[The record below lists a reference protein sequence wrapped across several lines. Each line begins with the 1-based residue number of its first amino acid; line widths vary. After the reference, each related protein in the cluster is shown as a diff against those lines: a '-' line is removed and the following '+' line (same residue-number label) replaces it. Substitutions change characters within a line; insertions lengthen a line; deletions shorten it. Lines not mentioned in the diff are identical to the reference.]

1 MNQLLLNLKGSYLI
15 VPLSIIIFIIM
26 IFIDSK
32 ITKKEVSK
40 KEYIKYSLIVCLISS
55 FILYV
60 QKMKGKI
67 DEEIISGIVPF

>member
-1 MNQLLLNLKGSYLI
+1 MNQFLLNLKGSYLI

-60 QKMKGKI
+60 QNMKGKI
-67 DEEIISGIVPF
+67 DEEIISGIAPF